1 MLLKVNQD
9 YPLMIMHQVWTH
21 KNGLMLTKSGMIL
34 SWKCEKLF
42 VSTVLSQN
50 ERWYIDAPEY
60 AALLAVEINIRKI
73 IRKAD
78 EYLKD
83 WHCKEATL

>member
-1 MLLKVNQD
+1 
-9 YPLMIMHQVWTH
+9 
-21 KNGLMLTKSGMIL
+21 
-34 SWKCEKLF
+34 

-60 AALLAVEINIRKI
+60 AALLAFEINIRKT

-83 WHCKEATL
+83 

>member
-1 MLLKVNQD
+1 
-9 YPLMIMHQVWTH
+9 
-21 KNGLMLTKSGMIL
+21 
-34 SWKCEKLF
+34 

-60 AALLAVEINIRKI
+60 AALFAVEINIRKT

-83 WHCKEATL
+83 